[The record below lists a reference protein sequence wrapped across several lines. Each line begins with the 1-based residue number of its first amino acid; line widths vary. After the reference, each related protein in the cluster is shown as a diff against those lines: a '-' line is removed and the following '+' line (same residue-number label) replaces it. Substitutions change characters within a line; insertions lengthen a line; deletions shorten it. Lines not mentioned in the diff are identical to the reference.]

1 MSIHRK
7 VRCRGPYG
15 GEGDQAAGTDCSDP
29 AVFEV
34 ARQGLPALLV
44 CPIHL
49 GPSLLVASRILWPP
63 EIRLIG
69 RP

>member
-1 MSIHRK
+1 MSVPRN

-15 GEGDQAAGTDCSDP
+15 GEGPGGGTDCSDP

-34 ARQGLPALLV
+34 ARYGMPPLRV

-49 GPSLLVASRILWPP
+49 GPSLLMASGVLWPP
-63 EIRLIG
+63 EIRLVG
-69 RP
+69 RL

>member
-1 MSIHRK
+1 MSNHRT

-15 GEGDQAAGTDCSDP
+15 GEGEQAAGTDCSDP

-34 ARQGLPALLV
+34 ARYDMPSLPV

-49 GPSLLVASRILWPP
+49 GPSLLVASRVLWPP
-63 EIRLIG
+63 EIRLIA